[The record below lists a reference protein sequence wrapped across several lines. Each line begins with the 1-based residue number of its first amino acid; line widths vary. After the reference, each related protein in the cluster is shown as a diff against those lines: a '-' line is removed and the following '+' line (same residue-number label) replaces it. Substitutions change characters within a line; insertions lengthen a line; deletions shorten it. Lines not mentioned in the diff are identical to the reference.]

1 MEMWWHRLL
10 FVLLVYAV
18 SSEGFAQQPSV
29 GYTTFRTDLP
39 GGRHPNVRTMRAMV
53 IQADGTKRR
62 EIASH

>member
-1 MEMWWHRLL
+1 MLWYRLL
-10 FVLLVYAV
+10 FVLLVLTG
-18 SSEGFAQQPSV
+18 SSEGFAQQPAI

-62 EIASH
+62 EIASHLA